1 MTQLEIIDKL
11 REQREKETDYKLTW
25 PKIAYCFIPA
35 KWKIILK
42 ICQIIDILGMAEMHR
57 HCLFFCR
64 YPSTTKLNFAASA
77 AVSIH
82 HPSHVDM
89 TLGNN

>member
-1 MTQLEIIDKL
+1 MTQLEIIAKL
-11 REQREKETDYKLTW
+11 REQRKKETDYKLTW
-25 PKIAYCFIPA
+25 PKIAYCAIPA

-42 ICQIIDILGMAEMHR
+42 ICQIIDIQEMAEMHR
-57 HCLFFCR
+57 HCLFVCR
-64 YPSTTKLNFAASA
+64 YPSTAELNFA